1 MVRAALV
8 VSVVVLLVLALLWG
22 FQRHLIYLPSKGPV
36 EAADASIAGA
46 RDVRLRTSDGLDL
59 GAWLV
64 PATPPGRAAARA
76 PAREPARDAARDAA
90 LDVVVLVAAGNAGNR
105 AVRAPLARALSRR
118 GLAVLLFDYR
128 GYGDNP
134 GSPSEAGL
142 ARDVRA
148 ARSFLVDEA
157 GWRPDQI
164 VYFGESLGAAVVTE
178 LAAEH
183 PPAGLV
189 LRSPFVDLAS
199 VGRVHYPVLPVGTLL
214 RDRFPLV
221 EHLAAVEAPV
231 AVVYG
236 GRDTIV
242 PPEQSETVAA
252 AAPELAALVEVPRA
266 DHNDRA
272 LLDGSRLV
280 DAVVDLAE
288 RVQQSS

>member
-1 MVRAALV
+1 VVRAALV
-8 VSVVVLLVLALLWG
+8 VSVVVVLVLALLWG
-22 FQRHLIYLPSKGPV
+22 FQRQLIYLPSKGPV
-36 EAADASIAGA
+36 QAADASIVGA
-46 RDVRLRTSDGLDL
+46 RDVVLRTSDGLDL

-64 PATPPGRAAARA
+64 PARP
-76 PAREPARDAARDAA
+76 PAR
-90 LDVVVLVAAGNAGNR
+90 DVVVLVAAGNAGDR
-105 AVRAPLARALSRR
+105 AVRAPLARALTRR

-128 GYGDNP
+128 GYGDNS
-134 GSPSEAGL
+134 GSPSETGL

-157 GWRPDQI
+157 GWLPDQI

-189 LRSPFVDLAS
+189 LRSPFVDLAT
-199 VGRVHYPVLPVGTLL
+199 VGRVHYPFLPVGTLL

-221 EHLAAVEAPV
+221 EHLATVEAPV
-231 AVVYG
+231 VVVYG

-242 PPEQSETVAA
+242 PPEQSRAVAE
-252 AAPELAALVEVPRA
+252 AAPHLAELVEVPRA

-272 LLDGSRLV
+272 LLDGRALV
-280 DAVVDLAE
+280 DAVADLAE

>member
-46 RDVRLRTSDGLDL
+46 RDVQLRTSDGLDL

-64 PATPPGRAAARA
+64 PATPPGREAARA
-76 PAREPARDAARDAA
+76 AARDAA

-221 EHLAAVEAPV
+221 EHLAAVDAPV
-231 AVVYG
+231 VVVYG

-252 AAPELAALVEVPRA
+252 AAPELAALVEVPCA